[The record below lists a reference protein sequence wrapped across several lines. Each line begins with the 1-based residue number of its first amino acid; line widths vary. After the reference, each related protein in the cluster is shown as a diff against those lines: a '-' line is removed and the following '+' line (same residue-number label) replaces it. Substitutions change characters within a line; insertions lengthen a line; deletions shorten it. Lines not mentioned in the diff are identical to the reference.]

1 MNSEPS
7 LLFNCVRIHLHTV
20 MLTNFLSGWVL
31 GWISPDLP
39 RFCVDLSLI
48 LIIFHNFFN
57 QSFYW
62 HGLVAMSLCPRF
74 LRNGAGTN
82 IRLFKKR
89 GLRLYRSWLHPF
101 RPTSHS
107 KWEELKH
114 NFIFKGGHDFHNYF
128 VRALI
133 YLPVCF
139 MPLIGGS
146 NERIRKLKNKINFNN

>member
-1 MNSEPS
+1 
-7 LLFNCVRIHLHTV
+7 

-74 LRNGAGTN
+74 LENGAGTN

-128 VRALI
+128 CPSTYILACLF
-133 YLPVCF
+133 YA
-139 MPLIGGS
+139 S
-146 NERIRKLKNKINFNN
+146 YWRIKRTNKITKKTRLTSNIINFEFSSF